1 MASVDF
7 SGKWKFQ
14 KGENMEALLDTMNVA
29 EPMRTAILKASPIM
43 EISQNGDEF
52 SNVSKSDSH
61 TFELKFKTG
70 EKFLYKNQLFEG
82 REMNMIATWE
92 SNKQVLT
99 NVDNPDDLKITRELQ
114 GDKLV
119 MTQTKGDVTARRI
132 YTRC

>member
-7 SGKWKFQ
+7 SGKKKFE
-14 KGENMEALLDTMNVA
+14 KGENIQALFDTMNVPG
-29 EPMRTAILKASPIM
+29 PMRTAILKASPIM
-43 EISQNGDEF
+43 EITQNEDEF
-52 SNVSKSDSH
+52 SNVSKSNSH

-70 EKFLYKNQLFEG
+70 EKFLYKNPLLEG

-92 SNKQVLT
+92 GNKQVLT

-119 MTQTKGDVTARRI
+119 MTQTKGDVSARRI
-132 YTRC
+132 YNRC